1 MKKRNL
7 MIFAGL
13 LGIAALAAFV
23 TRSSW
28 MGSNASAQG
37 PQRPRVVSVELAK
50 AARDLVPV
58 DVDSIGTVTPIS
70 SVALKSRVE
79 TTIVSVHFEDGAK
92 VSEGDLL
99 FTLDARQIDAQ
110 IEQAEGMLARDQAQL
125 VGALRDHKRYSDLLG
140 KGATTQVNVDNAK
153 PQADIL
159 IGTIKADQS
168 ALDNLKV
175 QKSFT
180 IIRAPFSGRISA
192 ANVKVGNFVRP
203 ADLAPL
209 AVINQMAPVYVT
221 FAIPQRVLVDL
232 REAMAAGAS
241 KVIATIP
248 GHQRSEDGKVAMVEN
263 TVDSTTGMVTV
274 RGMMNNENETL
285 WPGTLVNTKLII
297 RTENSVVVPTVAVQ
311 RSQNGTYVFVVRDGV
326 AKVQPVKVDRT
337 FQGTSVISEGLSG
350 DENVVVDGQLLLS
363 DGSRVE
369 PRARKAGAGGDDA
382 LRTLPRPAGHD
393 DADHGVDHRLRRVRF
408 PPAAGLGAAAGRFPD
423 HCRERDLAGRQ

>member
-1 MKKRNL
+1 MRKRNL
-7 MIFAGL
+7 IFLAGAL
-13 LGIAALAAFV
+13 AIAGLAAFV

-28 MGSNASAQG
+28 TGDGASAQG
-37 PQRPRVVSVELAK
+37 PQRARVISVEVAK
-50 AARDLVPV
+50 AERKPVPV
-58 DVDSIGTVTPIS
+58 DVDAIGTVTPIS

-92 VSEGDLL
+92 VHQGDLL

-125 VGALRDHKRYSDLLG
+125 EGAQRDVRRYSDLIG
-140 KGATTQVNVDNAK
+140 KGATTQVNLDNART
-153 PQADIL
+153 QADIL

-175 QKSFT
+175 QKSYT
-180 IIRAPFSGRISA
+180 TIRAPFSGRISA

-203 ADLAPL
+203 ADTAPL

-232 REAMAAGAS
+232 REAMAVGES
-241 KVIATIP
+241 RVVATIP
-248 GHQRSEDGKVAMVEN
+248 GHQQSEEGKVAMVEN
-263 TVDSTTGMVTV
+263 SVDSTTGMVTV
-274 RGMMNNENETL
+274 RGIMNNERETL
-285 WPGTLVNTKLII
+285 WPGILVATKLII

-311 RSQNGTYVFVVRDGV
+311 RSQNGNYVFVVRDGV

-337 FQGTSVISEGLSG
+337 FQGTSVIAEGLSG
-350 DENVVVDGQLLLS
+350 EENVVIDGQLLLS

-369 PRARKAGAGGDDA
+369 PRARKTGA
-382 LRTLPRPAGHD
+382 
-393 DADHGVDHRLRRVRF
+393 
-408 PPAAGLGAAAGRFPD
+408 
-423 HCRERDLAGRQ
+423 

>member
-1 MKKRNL
+1 MKKRSF
-7 MIFAGL
+7 IFFAGL
-13 LGIAALAAFV
+13 LGIAALAFV

-28 MGSNASAQG
+28 MGGGASAQG
-37 PQRPRVVSVELAK
+37 PPRARVISVELTK
-50 AARDLVPV
+50 AQRKPVPV

-92 VSEGDLL
+92 VNEGDLL

-110 IEQAEGMLARDQAQL
+110 IEQAEGTLAKDQAQL
-125 VGALRDHKRYSDLLG
+125 EGALRDLRRYSDLIG

-153 PQADIL
+153 TQADIL

-175 QKSFT
+175 QKSYT

-203 ADLAPL
+203 ADTAPL

-232 REAMAAGAS
+232 RDAMASGGS

-263 TVDSTTGMVTV
+263 SVDSTTGMITV
-274 RGMMNNENETL
+274 RGIMNNENETL
-285 WPGTLVNTKLII
+285 WPGILVNTKLVI
-297 RTENSVVVPTVAVQ
+297 RTEDAVTVPTAAVQ
-311 RSQNGTYVFVVRDGV
+311 RSQNGNYVFIVRDGK
-326 AKVQPVKVDRT
+326 AHVQPVGVSRT
-337 FQGTSVISEGLSG
+337 FQGISVVASGLSG
-350 DENVVVDGQLLLS
+350 GEDVIVDGQLLLS
-363 DGSRVE
+363 EGTPVA
-369 PRARKAGAGGDDA
+369 PRAPKAGA
-382 LRTLPRPAGHD
+382 
-393 DADHGVDHRLRRVRF
+393 
-408 PPAAGLGAAAGRFPD
+408 
-423 HCRERDLAGRQ
+423 